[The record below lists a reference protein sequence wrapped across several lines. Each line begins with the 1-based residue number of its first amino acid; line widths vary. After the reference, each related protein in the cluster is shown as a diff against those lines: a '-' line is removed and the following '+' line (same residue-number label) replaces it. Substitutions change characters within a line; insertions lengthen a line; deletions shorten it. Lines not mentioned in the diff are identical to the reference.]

1 MSAIVYTVNRKGGDY
16 IKASVVP
23 ANHSEEPRFGVADG
37 VVVSF
42 MLLCVAGLVCLLVL
56 S

>member
-16 IKASVVP
+16 IKANVVP
-23 ANHSEEPRFGVADG
+23 ANHSEQSRFGVMDG

-42 MLLCVAGLVCLLVL
+42 LLLCFGGLVFLLAL
-56 S
+56 T

>member
-1 MSAIVYTVNRKGGDY
+1 MSAIVYTVDPKGGDY

-23 ANHSEEPRFGVADG
+23 ANHSEETRFGVADG
-37 VVVSF
+37 VVIGF
-42 MLLCVAGLVCLLVL
+42 LLLCVSGLVCLLAI